1 MEDVAGTPELF
12 VPILEHNKTEMSS
25 DDEPLAIKKRKL
37 CKVMNHSPRSDDTSV
52 NCSSI
57 PELNN
62 KFKRA
67 YAKTVPRIPKW
78 TQNVCIQYSEM
89 NCLSENNFK
98 NVTCQLYG
106 KTVVVIFKEFFSQD
120 IVGHIVQQSMLYL
133 TADELRSFGRPI
145 WTRTLSCTNKHSTK
159 MCFM

>member
-1 MEDVAGTPELF
+1 
-12 VPILEHNKTEMSS
+12 
-25 DDEPLAIKKRKL
+25 
-37 CKVMNHSPRSDDTSV
+37 MNHSPRSDDTSV

-98 NVTCQLYG
+98 NVTCQLTFKQWLKYL
-106 KTVVVIFKEFFSQD
+106 KNSAAKHVVCV
-120 IVGHIVQQSMLYL
+120 
-133 TADELRSFGRPI
+133 
-145 WTRTLSCTNKHSTK
+145 TK
-159 MCFM
+159 KYY